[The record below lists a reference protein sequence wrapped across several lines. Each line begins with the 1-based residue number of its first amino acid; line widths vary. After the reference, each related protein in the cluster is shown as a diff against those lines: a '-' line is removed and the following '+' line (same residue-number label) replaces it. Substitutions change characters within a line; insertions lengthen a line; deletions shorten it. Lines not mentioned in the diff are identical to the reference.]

1 MRANSGKNCST
12 WNARWGFRWN
22 GSAKAAKAVRR
33 KRAHHADLNQLNVI
47 LLRRNVADMTDT
59 NAVGTIAAHANT
71 ADSIAANIPGQF
83 RDVRC
88 MIAQSTRT
96 KLPLLWL
103 AEAREWSRIRG

>member
-22 GSAKAAKAVRR
+22 GSARAAKAVR
-33 KRAHHADLNQLNVI
+33 KKHAHHADLNRLNVNS
-47 LLRRNVADMTDT
+47 LRRNVADTIDT
-59 NAVGTIAAHANT
+59 NAVDTIAAHANT
-71 ADSIAANIPGQF
+71 ADLIAANIPGQF

-88 MIAQSTRT
+88 TIVQSTRT

-103 AEAREWSRIRG
+103 AEARGWNQIHE